1 MTINIQRVLIWQPWL
16 RVAHWLLAFSV
27 VLLAMTGW
35 LMQMAPSMAIAASE
49 YHYLLASVLTVGL
62 LLRIWLLFSDKGTG
76 HWSKL
81 IPEVKDRR
89 TIKKMLLFYASFGK
103 RPQPKW
109 YAHNPLWKLVYVFVF
124 ILLLLLILTGAA
136 REDFPVMFGFF
147 LPDIHGFLAT
157 TILVFVILHIIA
169 VVLHDYKGDA
179 SDVSSMI
186 NGHRIFVA
194 DKQSEFPSDLKEQP
208 ITFKPI
214 KKKSD

>member
-1 MTINIQRVLIWQPWL
+1 MAIAVL
-16 RVAHWLLAFSV
+16 
-27 VLLAMTGW
+27 LLAMTGW
-35 LMQMAPSMAIAASE
+35 LMQVAPSVAIAASD
-49 YHYLLASVLTVGL
+49 YHYLVAVLLTVGL
-62 LLRIWLLFSDKGTG
+62 LLRIWLLFYDKGTG

-81 IPEVKDRR
+81 IPEVRDRR
-89 TIKKMLLFYASFGK
+89 MFKEMLLFYASFGK

-124 ILLLLLILTGAA
+124 IVLLLLILTGAA
-136 REDFPVMFGFF
+136 RDDFPVVFGFF

-157 TILVFVILHIIA
+157 TILGFVVLHIAA

-194 DKQSEFPSDLKEQP
+194 DKQPEFPSDLKEQP
-208 ITFKPI
+208 ITFKPM